1 MLPSVVRIVLAEV
14 DAARAGVASG
24 MVTAMLQIGAAV
36 GAATLGGLFFAR
48 LGAQPCALDYVQGFR
63 TAMGALT
70 VVLLVC
76 VALSAAL
83 GPLHRRRMRAAA

>member
-14 DAARAGVASG
+14 ETARAGVASG

-36 GAATLGGLFFAR
+36 GAATIGGVFFAR
-48 LGAQPCALDYVQGFR
+48 LGVHPAAIDYVQGFR
-63 TAMGALT
+63 TSMFTLT

-76 VALSAAL
+76 VALSTAL
-83 GPLHRRRMRAAA
+83 GPLHRRLHAGA